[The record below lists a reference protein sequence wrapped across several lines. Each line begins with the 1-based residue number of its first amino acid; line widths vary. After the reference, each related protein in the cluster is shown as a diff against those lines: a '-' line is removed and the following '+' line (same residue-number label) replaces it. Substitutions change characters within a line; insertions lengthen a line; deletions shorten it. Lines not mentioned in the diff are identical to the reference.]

1 MGLRTKR
8 LGYSA
13 LGLLLIG
20 LLLATWE
27 VAVRVGWLSQLALPL
42 PTRVLQRG
50 AQLALTS
57 EFWSN
62 WGRTLAVWI
71 TAFAAGTG
79 AGLSLGF
86 AAGVSGR
93 TWLVLLPLLSYLRA
107 IPPIALFPIA
117 LIAIGP
123 GGLSVGIVAGLAAAL
138 YVFPGTA
145 EAARES
151 ASRFREL
158 ASILSANKF
167 EFLRHFVAP
176 GAAVHALVSSRVSAT
191 IAFVVCVAGEMI
203 IGGRTGV
210 GAAVLDFSER
220 YRLEEAYAYILSMG
234 LFGLLIDLAFARVT
248 RLRVVESAS
257 SQVPT
262 EP

>member
-1 MGLRTKR
+1 MGMRTTRLRYTSV
-8 LGYSA
+8 GM
-13 LGLLLIG
+13 LLIG
-20 LLLATWE
+20 LILAAWE
-27 VAVRVGWLSQLALPL
+27 LSVRVGWLSQLALPL
-42 PTRVLQRG
+42 PTSVLQRG
-50 AQLALTS
+50 AELALTAA
-57 EFWSN
+57 FWSN
-62 WGRTLAVWI
+62 WGRTLGVWLA
-71 TAFAAGTG
+71 AFAAGTA

-86 AAGVSGR
+86 AAGVNHR
-93 TWLVLLPLLSYLRA
+93 TWLVLLPLLGYLRA

-117 LIAIGP
+117 LIAMGP
-123 GGLSVGIVAGLAAAL
+123 GGLSIGIVAGLASAL

-158 ASILSANKF
+158 ASILSANNF

-176 GAAVHALVSSRVSAT
+176 GATVHALVSSRVSAT

-234 LFGLLIDLAFARVT
+234 LFGLLIDLMFARIT
-248 RLRVVESAS
+248 RFQMVESAS
-257 SQVPT
+257 SQAPA

>member
-1 MGLRTKR
+1 MGIRAKR
-8 LGYSA
+8 FRYHA

-20 LLLATWE
+20 LVLATWE
-27 VAVRVGWLSQLALPL
+27 LAVRVGWLSQLALPL
-42 PTRVLQRG
+42 PTGVLGRG
-50 AQLALTS
+50 AQLVFTP

-62 WGRTLAVWI
+62 WGRTLAVWL

-86 AAGVSGR
+86 AAGVSDR
-93 TWLVLLPLLSYLRA
+93 IWLILLPLLSYLRA

-117 LIAIGP
+117 LVAIGP

-158 ASILSANKF
+158 ASILSATKF

-176 GAAVHALVSSRVSAT
+176 GAALQALVSSRVSAT
-191 IAFVVCVAGEMI
+191 VSFVVCVAGEMI

-210 GAAVLDFSER
+210 GAAILDFSER
-220 YRLEEAYAYILSMG
+220 YLLEEAYAYILTMG
-234 LFGLLIDLAFARVT
+234 LFGVLIDSAFMRIT
-248 RLRVVESAS
+248 RLRMVDFHGGPES
-257 SQVPT
+257 
-262 EP
+262 EN